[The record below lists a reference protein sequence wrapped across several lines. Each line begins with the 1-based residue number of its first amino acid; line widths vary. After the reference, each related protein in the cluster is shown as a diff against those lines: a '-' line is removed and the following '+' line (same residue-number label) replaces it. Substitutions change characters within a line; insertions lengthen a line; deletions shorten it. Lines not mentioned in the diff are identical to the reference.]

1 MKFFD
6 GLTLVGVVVAIFT
19 GFKWIVERKDI
30 NVKNNIEFYDKLKER
45 NLFSEQA
52 NTNLLEARI
61 YSDAISYLKLF
72 NKIEH
77 REVIFN
83 TNHQCYIDNL
93 YLLSELS
100 NKDLLEFKDNRFQ
113 ITAKGKSLKYASKA
127 RKVLLGLFAFYIVLL
142 SFFFA
147 YLETISSLHNII
159 TYVLCFCLVA
169 IAEIPLINHLE
180 KIKKIQYFQQHLNII
195 NTI

>member
-6 GLTLVGVVVAIFT
+6 GLTLVGTAVAMFT
-19 GFKWIVERKDI
+19 GFKWFVERKDI

-61 YSDAISYLKLF
+61 YSDAISYLRLF

-100 NKDLLEFKDNRFQ
+100 NKDLLEFKDNSFQ
-113 ITAKGKSLKYASKA
+113 ITDKGKSFKYASKA
-127 RKVLLGLFAFYIVLL
+127 RKVLLGLFAFYILLL
-142 SFFFA
+142 SFFLHTWKQ
-147 YLETISSLHNII
+147 YLHCIIS
-159 TYVLCFCLVA
+159 
-169 IAEIPLINHLE
+169 
-180 KIKKIQYFQQHLNII
+180 
-195 NTI
+195 